1 MGGYLLQGVW
11 VRLGS
16 SIQMA
21 WRGVLSKRLRSALT
35 VLSVVI
41 GVASVVSLMAIG
53 EGARQAVIGQIESLG
68 ENVIVIETVSPDVQF
83 RSDLAEELV
92 KRVST
97 LDYATPVVT
106 TETTIRWRR
115 TRGTVDLLGVNEQ
128 FPVIRDHEL
137 ISGRF
142 FTELH
147 VMQRSR
153 VAVLGYNYGVALL
166 GGRDPV
172 GNTLTLDG
180 RTFRIIGVLAPK
192 GDGKA
197 GGIDNKIVV
206 PYTVAQQIAKTRS
219 VTEIWAKASSTQDS
233 DLAVAQLSRIFKREI
248 GLDPTA
254 PKPSDGSDS
263 DGGMNID
270 DPGGHSKGSYVE
282 PVPVSPGPSP
292 VPVDSPIFP
301 EQDKK
306 QPVTITNLNNMIR
319 EADRANRVLS
329 LLLGGI
335 AAVSLLVG
343 GIGIMNIM
351 LVSVS
356 ERTAE
361 IGVRK
366 AIGAKRSDLLIQFL
380 MEAFLLSFAGGVAGL
395 FVGHVTVRLITGYEL
410 DAVITLPVA
419 FVAFLLALVVGTVFG
434 VYPAW
439 IASGLQPVE
448 ALRRQ

>member
-1 MGGYLLQGVW
+1 MRGYFLQSVW

-41 GVASVVSLMAIG
+41 GVASVVSLMAVG

-97 LDYATPVVT
+97 LDFATPVVN

-206 PYTVAQQIAKTRS
+206 PYTVVQQIAKTRS
-219 VTEIWAKASSTQDS
+219 VTEIWAKASSAQDS

-254 PKPSDGSDS
+254 PKPSEGSGT
-263 DGGMNID
+263 DGGMIID
-270 DPGGHSKGSYVE
+270 DPGGRSKAPYME
-282 PVPVSPGPSP
+282 PVPVPGPSP
-292 VPVDSPIFP
+292 APVESPVIP

-306 QPVTITNLNNMIR
+306 QPVTITNLNNMIK

-395 FVGHVTVRLITGYEL
+395 FVGHLTVRLITGYEL
-410 DAVITLPVA
+410 DAVITFPVA
-419 FVAFLLALVVGTVFG
+419 IVAFLLALVVGTVFG